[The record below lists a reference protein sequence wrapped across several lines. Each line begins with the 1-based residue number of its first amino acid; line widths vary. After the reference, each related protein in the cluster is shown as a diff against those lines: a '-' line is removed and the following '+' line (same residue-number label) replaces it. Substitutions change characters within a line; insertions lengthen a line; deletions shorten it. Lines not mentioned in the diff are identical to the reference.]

1 MNEDIS
7 ILYIDDDEL
16 AIDYFRT
23 VLEERYK
30 KIITASS
37 GIDGV
42 NKFFETLPDI
52 VIVDIIMPDI
62 NGIDVAVKIKE
73 KYKDTEIIA
82 VSSSDS
88 SKNLMGAINAGI
100 RNFILKPVSADK
112 IYKIIEE
119 LKEDI
124 KIKREL
130 KEYRKKLEDTVE
142 IRTNRFQRISEK
154 LILEMEERENIEKKY
169 SIIMEILEQNPFG
182 VIVTDGKF
190 NIEYMNK
197 KAVSLA
203 EKEHKVFTGRKIYEV
218 FKDIDTS
225 EIEEKVNKESVL
237 KKEKYIVS
245 KIKGNGN
252 FLDLYQIIIREQIKE
267 EKKK

>member
-1 MNEDIS
+1 LNEDIS

-100 RNFILKPVSADK
+100 RNFILKPISADK

-119 LKEDI
+119 LSENI

-130 KEYRKKLEDTVE
+130 KEYRQKLEETVE

-154 LILEMEERENIEKKY
+154 LITEIEERENIEKKY
-169 SIIMEILEQNPFG
+169 SIIMEILEQSPFG
-182 VIVTDGKF
+182 VVVTDEKF
-190 NIEYMNK
+190 NIEYINK

-203 EKEHKVFTGRKIYEV
+203 ENEYKEYTGKKIETVFSY
-218 FKDIDTS
+218 IDKN
-225 EIEEKVNKESVL
+225 EIEENL
-237 KKEKYIVS
+237 KKENIFKNEKNIIS

-252 FLDLYQIIIREQIKE
+252 FLDLYQIIIR
-267 EKKK
+267 

>member
-16 AIDYFRT
+16 AIDYFKT
-23 VLEERYK
+23 VMEDRDE
-30 KIITASS
+30 KIITALS

-42 NKFFETLPDI
+42 NKFFENLPDI

-100 RNFILKPVSADK
+100 RNFILKPISADK
-112 IYKIIEE
+112 IYTIIEDVSE
-119 LKEDI
+119 NI

-130 KEYRKKLEDTVE
+130 REHRKKLEDTVE
-142 IRTNRFQRISEK
+142 IRTNRFQKISEK
-154 LILEMEERENIEKKY
+154 LINQIEEKENIEKKY
-169 SIIMEILEQNPFG
+169 SVIMEIMEQTPIG
-182 VIVTDGKF
+182 IIVTDENF
-190 NIEYMNK
+190 NIEYMNNKALNSVEK
-197 KAVSLA
+197 KF
-203 EKEHKVFTGRKIYEV
+203 KEYSNKKINTL
-218 FKDIDTS
+218 FSDIKES
-225 EIEEKVNKESVL
+225 EIEEKL
-237 KKEKYIVS
+237 KKEPILKSEKYIIS

-252 FLDLYQIIIREQIKE
+252 FKNLYQIIIL
-267 EKKK
+267 